1 MWVGYG
7 RYGMSQAFRYFV
19 LQYSNNPTMDGLRQ
33 TLPKFADVPWR
44 LDRILNADAG
54 TPVLPYVV
62 QVVSG
67 YQHDIA
73 CYELL

>member
-1 MWVGYG
+1 MGGVW
-7 RYGMSQAFRYFV
+7 YFV

-54 TPVLPYVV
+54 TPVLPYL
-62 QVVSG
+62 
-67 YQHDIA
+67 DIVGSSSFRLSA
-73 CYELL
+73 